1 MSQQLKEPPDKY
13 KCIKLP
19 LYKTLKQNDQTTFN
33 TINNAVYR
41 TNIITTKAYM
51 LIRLW
56 ILDKY
61 HNNIDIPHITLDTIK
76 MAFKSIVK
84 SSSGPKPK
92 GNNLQLY
99 EEFKKLYIFDELE
112 NGLNLSS
119 VLDYYATSMITAI
132 ENNIKMHFFDYVN
145 RYINSIFKHKYKKE
159 IENKDFKKQLFKDLK
174 KLKTSIIDNTDDCDE
189 KFKEWLK
196 DNRNKIV
203 PKEFDTNYYYDVK
216 ANPQK
221 YLKYMDFTPLH
232 I

>member
-19 LYKTLKQNDQTTFN
+19 LYKTLKQNDQIKFN

-92 GNNLQLY
+92 GNNLN
-99 EEFKKLYIFDELE
+99 IF
-112 NGLNLSS
+112 
-119 VLDYYATSMITAI
+119 
-132 ENNIKMHFFDYVN
+132 
-145 RYINSIFKHKYKKE
+145 IF
-159 IENKDFKKQLFKDLK
+159 
-174 KLKTSIIDNTDDCDE
+174 
-189 KFKEWLK
+189 
-196 DNRNKIV
+196 
-203 PKEFDTNYYYDVK
+203 
-216 ANPQK
+216 
-221 YLKYMDFTPLH
+221 
-232 I
+232 